1 MKKDETDKLAT
12 ALQKRI
18 GEKIAVLR
26 KDMGYTNHE
35 QFAYDHGFSRE
46 TYRRL
51 EAGDAN
57 LTVRTLAKILLIH
70 KLTIEQFFTSLPEE
84 PRKPKRSPKE

>member
-1 MKKDETDKLAT
+1 MDKIAT

-18 GEKIAVLR
+18 GLRITALR
-26 KDMGYTNHE
+26 KEMGYTSHE
-35 QFAYDHGFSRE
+35 RFAYNHSFSRE

-57 LTVRTLAKILLIH
+57 PTVRTLAKILFIH

-84 PRKPKRSPKE
+84 PRKTKPSPKE